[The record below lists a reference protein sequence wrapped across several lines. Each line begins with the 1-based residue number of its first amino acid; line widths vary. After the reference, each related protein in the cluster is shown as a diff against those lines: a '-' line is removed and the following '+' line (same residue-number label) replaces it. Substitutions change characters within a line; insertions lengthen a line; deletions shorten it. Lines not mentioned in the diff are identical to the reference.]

1 MYANFVPK
9 AIDKVIFMV
18 YNKSIKTSERQKWYK
33 RSIEIM
39 KKIYGY
45 CRVSTPTQS
54 IERQKRNILS
64 KYPTA
69 ELYCE
74 AYTGTT
80 LDRPEWCRLKKLLK
94 AGDTLIFDE
103 ISRMSRNANE
113 GIELYMELYHKGVTL
128 EFIKEPQC
136 NTATYD
142 EALKKR
148 IDLVSNSGDEAT
160 DKFMQAIQAAL
171 NEFMIDLAKKQ
182 IALAFNGAEHEVQTL
197 RQRTREGIE
206 TARRNGK
213 QIGQQTGK
221 KLHTKRS
228 AEVKQIIIDK
238 SKDLNGVMYDTELIA
253 YIKGTTAG
261 GKFSRNSFYK
271 YKSELKQDK

>member
-1 MYANFVPK
+1 MN
-9 AIDKVIFMV
+9 
-18 YNKSIKTSERQKWYK
+18 
-33 RSIEIM
+33 
-39 KKIYGY
+39 KIYGY

-54 IERQKRNILS
+54 IDRQKRNITDR
-64 KYPTA
+64 YPEA

-80 LDRPEWCRLKKLLK
+80 LDRPEWCRLKKKLK
-94 AGDTLIFDE
+94 EGDTLVFDE
-103 ISRMSRNANE
+103 ISRMSRNAAE

-148 IDLVSNSGDEAT
+148 IELASNSGDEAT
-160 DKFMQAIQAAL
+160 DKFMQSIQQAL

-182 IALAFNGAEHEVQTL
+182 IALAFCGAEHEVQTL
-197 RQRTREGIE
+197 RKRTSEGIE

-213 QIGQQTGK
+213 QIGQQRGK

-228 AEVKQIIIDK
+228 AEVKQIILDK
-238 SKDLNGVMYDTELIA
+238 SKDFNGVMNDTELIA
-253 YIKGTTAG
+253 YIKGVTEG
-261 GKFSRNSFYK
+261 GKFSRNSYYK
-271 YKSELKQDK
+271 YKGELKQDR